1 MAAKRSERLID
12 LLLLLLHARLPLPWS
27 EIRRLPAYQA
37 VGRDIASV
45 QRQFERDKEDLRAL
59 GVPLEYVEPI
69 EEEGEGGYIID
80 RRRYFLPSISF
91 SEDEAVALAMAE
103 GVAARM
109 AQALG
114 EDAFAAWTK
123 LVCLPG
129 FPTAVRGGL
138 GRRVHVAPAPAADP
152 HERALLES
160 IRRALAENRR
170 VRMRYH
176 SRGAQ
181 SPKQR
186 LVDPYGL
193 LIRRGIAYLIAHDH
207 ERGDVLMFRVSRIAS
222 LEPAPQKGGGPDFT
236 VPEKFSLARYAEK
249 QPWEF
254 GSDSPVEVTVR
265 VDRRIAWLVAR
276 TVGRGAAVTREA
288 DGSISVRL
296 TATDRHALLRWV
308 LGMGRAAEI
317 VQPAS
322 WRADARALAAQVAD
336 VHAAPV
342 RAARVARTRRRSKE
356 TA

>member
-27 EIRRLPAYQA
+27 EIRKLPAYQA
-37 VGRDIASV
+37 VGRDVASV

-91 SEDEAVALAMAE
+91 TEDEAVALAMAE

-129 FPTAVRGGL
+129 FPTSVRGAL

-152 HERALLES
+152 RERALLET
-160 IRRALAENRR
+160 IRRALSDNRR
-170 VRMRYH
+170 LRMRYH
-176 SRGAQ
+176 TRGRHGA
-181 SPKQR
+181 KLR
-186 LVDPYGL
+186 TIDPYGL
-193 LIRRGIAYLIAHDH
+193 LIRRGVPYLIAFDH
-207 ERGDVLMFRVSRIAS
+207 ERTDILMFRVSRIQSIEA
-222 LEPAPQKGGGPDFT
+222 LPQKGGGPDFA
-236 VPEKFSLARYAEK
+236 VPESFSLARYAEK

-254 GSDSPVEVTVR
+254 GSDQPVDVTVR
-265 VDRRIAWLVAR
+265 VDRRIAWLVER
-276 TVGRGAAVTREA
+276 TIGRGAVIAREDDGGVT
-288 DGSISVRL
+288 VQL
-296 TATDRHALLRWV
+296 TATDRAALLRWV

-317 VQPAS
+317 VQPAA
-322 WRADARALAAQVAD
+322 WRGEVRALAEQVAARHTRA
-336 VHAAPV
+336 VAPRR
-342 RAARVARTRRRSKE
+342 RAAGKA
-356 TA
+356 